1 MSMNMSHLT
10 MNKRSNKPDV
20 TIPTYGVLSASFTM
34 TGGIPR
40 GGCQITTPFAV
51 PQYNCVRLSFP
62 FPTFIERDMAGQH
75 PVVRVSRCF
84 TATRSNRLLANP
96 SSMTD
101 GY

>member
-40 GGCQITTPFAV
+40 GGVKSPLPLLFLNTTASGSLF
-51 PQYNCVRLSFP
+51 LSLP
-62 FPTFIERDMAGQH
+62 
-75 PVVRVSRCF
+75 
-84 TATRSNRLLANP
+84 L
-96 SSMTD
+96 
-101 GY
+101 